1 MVVEPVEP
9 GEPETLTLDVYSEP
23 PPCVPSG
30 VVENLKGCQELLE
43 SDWSNR
49 KVCPSFK
56 VKVGLTTPST

>member
-30 VVENLKGCQELLE
+30 VVENLKG
-43 SDWSNR
+43 
-49 KVCPSFK
+49 
-56 VKVGLTTPST
+56 